1 MNEYDSIDKIFLSI
15 NDFII
20 DYVKL
25 IVDTNENSN
34 ESNRNMLTI
43 ILNKQDFLLS
53 ATFNEFSLRAHELQN
68 YLKIYIRNLAQQ
80 RRNHIAKG
88 IEFVDSQIEIHQFDD
103 DFKDSLEQLQT
114 DRADKTIRCIRTI
127 INDFELFDNI
137 QTSKH
142 SLNITFRLLPIL
154 KHIQKQVEIPNNKN
168 GNSFQCDSTSI
179 LLYLDVQYPR
189 SSNSLFPSSP
199 CELRQQVIDTRLR
212 FDSELGLYVR
222 RIVFVQILNEHPET
236 MSILFGEKYS
246 WAYNSNDIRSRLIS
260 PFIACF
266 MIASFRLHR
275 IREEQ
280 LKGKTRKILLDV
292 ADHLRTNDCLVGDRF
307 SAADLTFCS
316 LIKPFE
322 RVPRFIN
329 DSRFR
334 ISLTH
339 STKLRSKIF
348 KSR

>member
-25 IVDTNENSN
+25 IIGINENSS
-34 ESNRNMLTI
+34 ESNRNMLII

-53 ATFNEFSLRAHELQN
+53 ATFTEFSLRAHELQN

-80 RRNHIAKG
+80 RRNHISDG

-103 DFKDSLEQLQT
+103 DFKDRLEQLQT
-114 DRADKTIRCIRTI
+114 DRADKTIRCIRMI

-154 KHIQKQVEIPNNKN
+154 KHIQKQLCCISLNIQKILDDNTHVIEKHLRRIQRKINSYEIDMKTKLEKFIARDIRPPVLVIPCPNSTQSSENVE
-168 GNSFQCDSTSI
+168 
-179 LLYLDVQYPR
+179 YPR
-189 SSNSLFPSSP
+189 SSNSLFSSSP
-199 CELRQQVIDTRLR
+199 CELCQQVIDTC
-212 FDSELGLYVR
+212 DSELGLYVR
-222 RIVFVQILNEHPET
+222 RIIFVQILNEHPDI

-246 WAYNSNDIRSRLIS
+246 WAYNPNNIRSRLIS

-266 MIASFRLHR
+266 MVARFRLYR
-275 IREEQ
+275 IRKEQ
-280 LKGKTRKILLDV
+280 LKEKQ
-292 ADHLRTNDCLVGDRF
+292 
-307 SAADLTFCS
+307 
-316 LIKPFE
+316 
-322 RVPRFIN
+322 
-329 DSRFR
+329 
-334 ISLTH
+334 
-339 STKLRSKIF
+339 KIF
-348 KSR
+348 F